1 MSWCG
6 NSQNDYYF
14 VEVMMNVANN
24 DLAQTL
30 WPLPNNELCS
40 KI

>member
-14 VEVMMNVANN
+14 VEVKNEANN